1 MLGCCAC
8 LCLVDL
14 VVLLCVW
21 WNIFVLVC
29 DRQLHLSFVV
39 YAGRIMILAVVVR
52 IVEVV
57 IITGVVVV
65 VHIHFT
71 KFGNCV

>member
-1 MLGCCAC
+1 MQLLPLSVLGCCAC

-14 VVLLCVW
+14 VVLVCVW

-39 YAGRIMILAVVVR
+39 FAGRVMIVAVVVR
-52 IVEVV
+52 IVAVV
-57 IITGVVVV
+57 IITEVLVV
-65 VHIHFT
+65 
-71 KFGNCV
+71 